1 MSARRALA
9 PDSIRAP
16 AHSPATRSIELN
28 CRSRFLHRVRRSG
41 ALCAFSA
48 LCLFAAGAPA
58 QDFGDTPYVQTPSN
72 VVKAMLETAKVG
84 PKDYVVDLGS
94 GDGRMVITAAKDY
107 GARGFGVDHDA
118 RLVRLA
124 NANAA
129 KEGVADRAVFYAKD
143 LYKTDIHRATVMSI
157 YLLPEVNLMVR
168 PKLFRELK
176 PGTRIVS
183 HDYDMGEW
191 KPDAQFT
198 LDAPGK
204 PVGRDQVSKVFYW
217 VVPANVTGEWAASV
231 RAQAKP
237 QEITLK
243 LAQKFQFAE
252 GSIES
257 GEAQAKLEDVKLVGA
272 QLSFKALLPDGT
284 GRGTVHEFTGRV
296 VGDSI
301 EGTVKS
307 EPNARASAWR
317 ARRTGGKL
325 AIGPEIDPKLAE
337 LKAGSGVQ

>member
-1 MSARRALA
+1 MS
-9 PDSIRAP
+9 AP
-16 AHSPATRSIELN
+16 AHSFLPRSSRSFQQMRSTELN
-28 CRSRFLHRVRRSG
+28 RRTVPVERRVRT
-41 ALCAFSA
+41 ALLASCCALA
-48 LCLFAAGAPA
+48 MAASA
-58 QDFGDTPYVQTPSN
+58 QDFGDTPYVQTPAN
-72 VVKAMLETAKVG
+72 VVKAMLDTAKVTA
-84 PKDYVVDLGS
+84 KDYVVDLGS
-94 GDGRMVITAAKDY
+94 GDGRMVITAAKEY
-107 GARGFGVDHDA
+107 GARGFGVDHDV

-143 LYKTDIHRATVMSI
+143 LYKTDVHRATVMSI

-198 LDAPGK
+198 LEAPGK
-204 PVGRDQVSKVFYW
+204 TVGRDPVSKVFYW
-217 VVPANVTGEWAASV
+217 VVPANVTGEWAVSV
-231 RAQAKP
+231 RAVPKP
-237 QEITLK
+237 QEMLLK

-252 GSIES
+252 GSVEAGDARAAIE
-257 GEAQAKLEDVKLVGA
+257 EVKLNGA
-272 QLSFKALLPDGT
+272 QLTFKARLPDGT
-284 GRGTVHEFTGRV
+284 GRGTVHEFSGRV

-301 EGTVKS
+301 EGSLKAD
-307 EPNARASAWR
+307 PNARAVAWR
-317 ARRTGGKL
+317 ARRIGGKV

>member
-1 MSARRALA
+1 VNLRILSPIAR
-9 PDSIRAP
+9 
-16 AHSPATRSIELN
+16 
-28 CRSRFLHRVRRSG
+28 CVQG
-41 ALCAFSA
+41 ALV
-48 LCLFAAGAPA
+48 AACCTLAGLANA
-58 QDFGDTPYVQTPSN
+58 QDFGDTPYVQTPAN

-84 PKDYVVDLGS
+84 PKDYVIDLGS
-94 GDGRMVITAAKDY
+94 GDGRMVITAAKEY
-107 GARGFGVDHDA
+107 GARGFGVDHDV
-118 RLVRLA
+118 RLVRIA

-129 KEGVADRAVFYAKD
+129 KEGVADRAVFYARD

-198 LDAPGK
+198 LEAPGK
-204 PVGRDQVSKVFYW
+204 TVGRDPVSKVFYW
-217 VVPANVTGEWAASV
+217 VVPANVTGEWSATV
-231 RAQAKP
+231 RSSPKP
-237 QEITLK
+237 QELTLK
-243 LAQKFQFAE
+243 LAQKFQFAD
-252 GSIES
+252 GSIEA
-257 GEAQAKLEDVKLVGA
+257 GDARAALEEVTLVGP
-272 QLSFKALLPDGT
+272 QLTFKARLPNASG
-284 GRGTVHEFTGRV
+284 GSAVQEFTGRV

-301 EGTVKS
+301 EGTIKT
-307 EPNARASAWR
+307 EPNARALSWR
-317 ARRTGGKL
+317 ARRVGGKV

>member
-1 MSARRALA
+1 MNPRF
-9 PDSIRAP
+9 
-16 AHSPATRSIELN
+16 SPAI
-28 CRSRFLHRVRRSG
+28 SRRVRD
-41 ALCAFSA
+41 ALLAACCTLAWSA
-48 LCLFAAGAPA
+48 NA
-58 QDFGDTPYVQTPSN
+58 QDFGDTPYVQTPAN

-84 PKDYVVDLGS
+84 PKDYVIDLGS
-94 GDGRMVITAAKDY
+94 GDGRMVITAAKEY

-129 KEGVADRAVFYAKD
+129 KEGVADRAVFYARD
-143 LYKTDIHRATVMSI
+143 LYKTDVHRATVMSI

-168 PKLFRELK
+168 PKLLRELK

-191 KPDAQFT
+191 KPDAQFK
-198 LDAPGK
+198 LEAPGK
-204 PVGRDQVSKVFYW
+204 TVGRDPVSKVFYW
-217 VVPANVTGEWAASV
+217 VVPANVTGEWSATV
-231 RAQAKP
+231 RTSPKP
-237 QEITLK
+237 QEITLR

-252 GSIES
+252 GSIEAGDS
-257 GEAQAKLEDVKLVGA
+257 RLPLEGVKLVGP
-272 QLSFKALLPDGT
+272 QLTFEARLPSAAGSA
-284 GRGTVHEFTGRV
+284 TVQEFSGRV

-301 EGTVKS
+301 EGTLKTA
-307 EPNARASAWR
+307 PNERAIAWR
-317 ARRTGGKL
+317 ARRVGGKV